1 MIIWPVP
8 RHRLH
13 LHNSRPVST
22 QPYKGSRMDVL
33 RPPCKPRFL
42 MLHHTP
48 RSAAVH
54 TDLSIHSLNPE
65 SAATPSASL
74 PLPDPD
80 NTICRPADPDTS
92 PSACLC
98 FRPHSTIACAV
109 IIDPAC
115 PDISI
120 GSKRPPCAP
129 ELFPHNLFNLPAGR
143 RIQNQASGQIRAI

>member
-22 QPYKGSRMDVL
+22 QPYKGSRMDAL

-98 FRPHSTIACAV
+98 FHSGSTGFQCLCGFYPLLY
-109 IIDPAC
+109 IIGILPSKI
-115 PDISI
+115 ISI
-120 GSKRPPCAP
+120 LSGLSPIYA
-129 ELFPHNLFNLPAGR
+129 LFKYADEQKPVRLPYAT
-143 RIQNQASGQIRAI
+143 